1 MKCYLSALV
10 FLLTGITCFG
20 QLEDRLKETT
30 RILET
35 TEPVIPEALLTTGE
49 QQRLFKY
56 KFQKK
61 ILAEKQL
68 LQKNQLMDDSY
79 MTALID
85 SIVSVLKS
93 SNPAIDPQTEA
104 YVFKSGD
111 FNAFTLGD
119 HVLFVNAQLIY
130 ECRNVHE
137 LAFVIAHEIAHNTL
151 KHAEADMVRQ
161 VLFETNDSIKAEI
174 KAKAAQD
181 YKNVTALNELL
192 LPGILR
198 EKSISRAN
206 ELSADSLA
214 IVYLKETTFNVNTG
228 LAVFE
233 IMKYYSDAPHGS
245 LDYAHLPAAIRTQ
258 FEIKEKSYVRENSL
272 GFQAPVESDWEKY
285 LATHPYS
292 DDRVKSLLASF
303 PYLKYTSGF
312 ISYPK
317 EIQKKLLYDIH
328 RVLFEKGE
336 MSKYAYVSVEA
347 LKNFQEDEEV
357 QTATALGFYSLGFL
371 KERFLAG
378 KFLDRQSLSW
388 PEDYDRL
395 CFVLNSFNSQG
406 FYNIATELKPQIDWN
421 KPHLSVQE
429 QIIGILELT
438 RALDKE
444 KLKIVWPLYVPE
456 LKKTSYNWFVLEME
470 NYLYS
475 VKGYQFVKYVN

>member
-1 MKCYLSALV
+1 MKHYLNAAI
-10 FLLTGITCFG
+10 FLLMSITCFS
-20 QLEDRLKETT
+20 QFEDRLQETI
-30 RILET
+30 RILEE
-35 TEPVIPEALLTTGE
+35 TEPTIPASYLTTIE
-49 QQRLFKY
+49 QQRLYKF

-61 ILAEKQL
+61 ILVEKEL

-79 MTALID
+79 MTTLLD
-85 SIVSVLKS
+85 SIVSVLKR

-119 HVLFVNAQLIY
+119 HILFVNAQLIY

-151 KHAEADMVRQ
+151 RHSEADMVRQ

-174 KAKAAQD
+174 KAKASQQ
-181 YKNVTALNELL
+181 YKNVSALNELL
-192 LPGILR
+192 LPGIMR

-214 IVYLKETTFNVNTG
+214 ILYLKETDFDVHVA

-233 IMKYYSDAPHGS
+233 IMKYYSDAPQGVM
-245 LDYAHLPAAIRTQ
+245 DYTHMPATVRSQ
-258 FEIKEKSYVRENSL
+258 FEVKEKSYVRENSL
-272 GFQAPVESDWEKY
+272 GFQAPVENDWEKY

-292 DDRVKSLLASF
+292 DERVATLLGAF
-303 PYLKYTSGF
+303 PFLKYTSGAIF
-312 ISYPK
+312 YPQ
-317 EIQKKLLYDIH
+317 EIQKKLVADLQ

-336 MSKYAYVSVEA
+336 MSKYAFVAIEA
-347 LKNFQEDEEV
+347 LRSIQKDEDV
-357 QTATALGFYSLGFL
+357 QTATAFCFYSLGFL

-378 KFLDRQSLSW
+378 KYLDRQSLNW

-395 CFVLNSFNSQG
+395 CYLLNSLNAQG
-406 FYNIATELKPQIDWN
+406 FYSIATELKPDIDWN
-421 KPHLSVQE
+421 KPNLSIHE
-429 QIIGILELT
+429 QLIGILQLT
-438 RALDKE
+438 RGLDKE
-444 KLKIVWPLYVPE
+444 KLKIVWPLYVPD
-456 LKKTSYNWFVLEME
+456 LKKTCYNWFVSEME